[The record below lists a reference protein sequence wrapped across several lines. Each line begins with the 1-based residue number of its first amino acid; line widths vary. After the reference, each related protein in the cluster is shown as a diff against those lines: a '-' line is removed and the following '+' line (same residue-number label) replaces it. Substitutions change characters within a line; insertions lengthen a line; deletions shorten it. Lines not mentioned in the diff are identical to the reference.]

1 LSGKVDEVAR
11 EQAHLTRLY
20 DRLDLLRDQTRERL
34 AEVRRRGAGGTPQ
47 NRSERDAFATMY
59 EDRLAQLNAVESGL
73 CFGRLDMTGGDRHHI
88 GRLGLTDDA
97 HDTLLVDW
105 RAPVAEP
112 FYRATATDAL
122 GVIRRRHLRTRGRR
136 LLDVEDDVFNLEALT
151 EEDRTT
157 LGGEGALLAAL
168 TARRTGRMRD
178 IVETIQAEQD
188 LVIRADPAGVL
199 VVQGG
204 PGTGKTAVALHRAA
218 YLLYTH
224 REQLARTGVLVVG
237 PNPVFLRYIEQV
249 LPSLGETGVV
259 LATLATL
266 VPGIVVTAEDSP
278 AAAAAKADLAM
289 AQRVAAAVAARQRVP
304 AEPRVVEFEGH
315 ELVLTPQQIAGAR
328 ARARR
333 TGRRHNRA
341 RYAFAKQLLRMLVRD
356 VVTRDPELSGQ
367 RWVVQAMM
375 RNDDFRDLV
384 NELWPLVSAA
394 ELVEQMYAGASGP
407 LRRSAGSGWTV
418 GDVPVL
424 DEAWALLGDPKEMLE
439 IAQQR
444 RKQREDLAYARD
456 VIATT
461 TTDIKVDAAT
471 LAARYG
477 SGGDARSLAER
488 ASRDSAWHYGH
499 VIVDE
504 AQELS
509 PMAWRMLVRRCPS
522 RSMTVVG
529 DIAQTSADWGAGSW
543 EDVLEPIVPRRWRSV
558 ELSVNYRTPTEIM
571 AIAADVLH
579 AVDPGA
585 KAPESVRET
594 EVPPIALRVDADAD
608 LVAAIAAAA
617 ASAYETVDGGT
628 VAVLAPP
635 ALLAETLDAVTARL
649 PEVTAGEPLEAAVS
663 VLTVTAA
670 KGLEFD
676 NVVLVEPAAVIAG
689 GRHGLRDLY
698 VALTRATQRLIV
710 VHTGDLPDVLAGL
723 RPSAG

>member
-1 LSGKVDEVAR
+1 MSGKVDEVER

-34 AEVRRRGAGGTPQ
+34 AEVRRRERGGTPQ

-73 CFGRLDMTGGDRHHI
+73 CFGRLDMAGGERHHG
-88 GRLGLTDDA
+88 GRIGLTDDS

-112 FYRATATDAL
+112 FYRATATDSL
-122 GVIRRRHLRTRGRR
+122 GVVRRRHLRTRGRR
-136 LLDVEDDVFNLEALT
+136 LLDVEDDVFDLEALT
-151 EEDRTT
+151 DEDRTT

-188 LVIRADPAGVL
+188 LVIRADPSGVL

-237 PNPVFLRYIEQV
+237 PNSVFLRYIEQV

-266 VPGIVVTAEDSP
+266 VPGVVVTAEDSP
-278 AAAAAKADLAM
+278 AAAAAKADIAM
-289 AQRVAAAVAARQRVP
+289 ADRVAAAVASYQRVP
-304 AEPRVVEFEGH
+304 SEPRVVVFDEH

-328 ARARR
+328 SRARR
-333 TGRRHNRA
+333 SGRRHNRG
-341 RYAFAKQLLRMLVRD
+341 RYTFAKQLLRMLVRD
-356 VVTRDPELSGQ
+356 LVTADPELSGQ
-367 RWVVQAMM
+367 RWVVQNLM
-375 RNDDFRDLV
+375 RSDDFRELV
-384 NELWPLVSAA
+384 NDLWPLVSPT
-394 ELVEQMYAGASGP
+394 ELVERMYAADRGP
-407 LRRSAGSGWTV
+407 LRREPGSGWTV

-424 DEAWALLGDPKEMLE
+424 DEAWALLGDPQEMVE
-439 IAQQR
+439 IAQHR
-444 RKQREDLAYARD
+444 RRIRDDVAYARE
-456 VIATT
+456 VVAATM
-461 TTDIKVDAAT
+461 TDIRVDAAT
-471 LAARYG
+471 VAARYAGGTG
-477 SGGDARSLAER
+477 SQSVAER
-488 ASRDSAWHYGH
+488 AGRDAAWHYGH

-504 AQELS
+504 AQEMS
-509 PMAWRMLVRRCPS
+509 PMAWRMLVRRCPT

-529 DIAQTSADWGAGSW
+529 DIAQTSAEWGARSW
-543 EDVLEPIVPRRWRSV
+543 EDVLEPVAPGRWRSV
-558 ELSVNYRTPTEIM
+558 ELSVNYRTPAEIM
-571 AIAADVLH
+571 AVAADVLH

-594 EVPPIALRVDADAD
+594 GAPPVARRVVAGAD
-608 LVAAIAAAA
+608 VAAVVADEAAAA
-617 ASAYETVDGGT
+617 YATAEGGT
-628 VAVLAPP
+628 VGVLVPPSMLDEVLSAVV
-635 ALLAETLDAVTARL
+635 ERL
-649 PEVTAGEPLEAAVS
+649 PSVAAGEPLEAPVS

-676 NVVLVEPAAVIAG
+676 NVVLVEPAAVVAG
-689 GRHGLRDLY
+689 GVHGLRDLY
-698 VALTRATQRLIV
+698 VALTRATQQLVV
-710 VHTGDLPDVLAGL
+710 VHTGDLPPVLSGL
-723 RPSAG
+723 G